1 MKPFPEYPE
10 LHLQSKLPFVFVHVA
25 WSLHPPLFV
34 KHSLISIWN
43 IYIKSSKKKKEKRKK
58 KKEKRKK
65 KKENREPEQ
74 LKPFPKYPVLHLQ
87 SKLPSV
93 FVHAAFVEHSPL
105 FVKHS
110 LISIW
115 EIY

>member
-1 MKPFPEYPE
+1 LLNIHWY
-10 LHLQSKLPFVFVHVA
+10 
-25 WSLHPPLFV
+25 LFE
-34 KHSLISIWN
+34 
-43 IYIKSSKKKKEKRKK
+43 IYILRVQKRKKKKEKRKK